1 MLVNMDKLLGNM
13 KSKPIAGPK
22 LLSLDNTHTCKVNL
36 DSLIIDGQTVQSEPV
51 HTSQSGYNLALSFGI
66 CVDEQSEKSYLSISF
81 IILPG
86 EFDAILPWPFRFPIT
101 ISILDLKGSKKNISH
116 SIPWDAR
123 KVIFNRPASNANVSF
138 QITQFCLVDIL
149 RANSNTY
156 VQDGFIFVQ
165 LHINF
170 MESCAQP
177 TPNKECIDDQRPS
190 FDNKYEKKKLN
201 YEADDWHPLRND
213 VILDVY
219 NCDLTMI
226 VKHGC
231 LRGEPMIENG
241 LCSLWSG
248 IRATYGIDQGRVAF
262 QIKILRYL
270 HSSDLLYNEIPF
282 GIRVGWS
289 TNESD
294 ELLSFGYEGTGKI
307 WTGNQFEWY
316 GEQYS
321 VGDIITCYA
330 DFESERGHV
339 LLSFA
344 KNDLNFE
351 LAYRINSEDFHS
363 RPLFPHIFIKNIS
376 YQVNFGQLNTKYSLR
391 PGFCFINDYEED
403 DRIRGTLGPSSK
415 EECEV
420 IMMVGLPGAGKSFWV
435 ERHCAI
441 NTDKKYILLSTN
453 NIIQQMK
460 TNVYGNNRRRKMSL
474 FDGFYRRAVVVIPD
488 DNEYQRRR
496 YKQQIDQS
504 KFIPDSFINQM
515 KANFDLPEVADI
527 FDDVEYAELT
537 FRYARDLVMYYR
549 HQSHIIKERLRKPN
563 RRKKKNNLRSIRF
576 SYDRHTNN
584 IDLSSNHHH
593 YHFRPFLSHPKQYH
607 HYLSKFD
614 HHYYR
619 N

>member
-1 MLVNMDKLLGNM
+1 MSVN
-13 KSKPIAGPK
+13 
-22 LLSLDNTHTCKVNL
+22 
-36 DSLIIDGQTVQSEPV
+36 
-51 HTSQSGYNLALSFGI
+51 
-66 CVDEQSEKSYLSISF
+66 
-81 IILPG
+81 
-86 EFDAILPWPFRFPIT
+86 
-101 ISILDLKGSKKNISH
+101 
-116 SIPWDAR
+116 
-123 KVIFNRPASNANVSF
+123 
-138 QITQFCLVDIL
+138 
-149 RANSNTY
+149 
-156 VQDGFIFVQ
+156 
-165 LHINF
+165 
-170 MESCAQP
+170 
-177 TPNKECIDDQRPS
+177 IDDQRPS

-248 IRATYGIDQGRVAF
+248 IRATYGINHGRVAF

-330 DFESERGHV
+330 DFESERGNV

-460 TNVYGNNRRRKMSL
+460 IDNCDGSHEMIDRAIQCLRIMFDIAACRKRN
-474 FDGFYRRAVVVIPD
+474 FI
-488 DNEYQRRR
+488 
-496 YKQQIDQS
+496 IDQ
-504 KFIPDSFINQM
+504 
-515 KANFDLPEVADI
+515 V
-527 FDDVEYAELT
+527 
-537 FRYARDLVMYYR
+537 
-549 HQSHIIKERLRKPN
+549 
-563 RRKKKNNLRSIRF
+563 
-576 SYDRHTNN
+576 
-584 IDLSSNHHH
+584 
-593 YHFRPFLSHPKQYH
+593 
-607 HYLSKFD
+607 
-614 HHYYR
+614 
-619 N
+619 